1 MTNSERRAWLFFLVA
16 LTISACVFW
25 WWSSRPFT
33 VYQTQR
39 LSTGNIE
46 AVVAAIGTIKP
57 RDSVDVGVQ
66 VSGQITRLYV
76 KPGDTVEKGQ
86 LLAEVDARVLEAAV
100 EAGRAELAMLRAQ
113 LEEHQAEVTLSE
125 QKQRRQILLFK
136 NNVTPEE
143 KLQIAEATLAV
154 AQARVKQLQARM
166 QQTRSQLKADETRL
180 SYSRIYAPMTGTV
193 LSIAVKEGQ
202 TLNANYQTP
211 PLLQIA
217 DLSTMRVQ
225 TSVSEA
231 DIHRIRQGIPVRFNT
246 LGNAGRVW
254 HSEVRQIMPAPA
266 SGDDDSR
273 ESLAV
278 TYTVLFDV
286 ANRDGALMPGMTT
299 EVGFVV
305 TSASGV
311 TVAPLAALSANSA
324 NSELYLAQVLLPNG
338 RAEQRQVTV
347 GRRDRLLA
355 EVLTGV
361 QPGEQLV
368 IGTQNHARR
377 WDSWQWR

>member
-1 MTNSERRAWLFFLVA
+1 MINRKQRAWLFFLVA
-16 LTISACVFW
+16 LITGASVFW
-25 WWSSRPFT
+25 WWSSRPLT

-57 RDSVDVGVQ
+57 RESVDVGVQ

-76 KPGDTVEKGQ
+76 EPGDTVEKGQ

-100 EAGRAELAMLRAQ
+100 ESGRAELTMLEAQ
-113 LEEHQAEVTLSE
+113 LEEHLAEVTLSE
-125 QKQRRQILLFK
+125 QKQRRQIWLFK
-136 NNVTPEE
+136 NNSTPEE
-143 KLQIAEATLAV
+143 ELQTAQATLAV

-166 QQTRSQLKADETRL
+166 QQTGSQLKADKTRL

-225 TSVSEA
+225 ASVSEA
-231 DIHRIRQGIPVRFNT
+231 DIHRIRRGIPVRFNT
-246 LGNAGRVW
+246 LGNTARVW
-254 HSEVRQIMPAPA
+254 HSEVRQIMPAP
-266 SGDDDSR
+266 SRGDDDSS
-273 ESLAV
+273 ELLAV

-286 ANRDGALMPGMTT
+286 ANSDGALMPGMTT
-299 EVGFVV
+299 EVDFVV
-305 TSASGV
+305 TSASDV
-311 TVAPLAALSANSA
+311 TVAPLAALSATTAS
-324 NSELYLAQVLLPNG
+324 SELYLAQVLLPNG
-338 RAEQRQVTV
+338 HAEQRQVTV
-347 GRRDRLLA
+347 GRRDRLRA

-368 IGTQNHARR
+368 IDTQSHTRR
-377 WDSWQWR
+377 WDSW

>member
-1 MTNSERRAWLFFLVA
+1 MINRKQRAWLCFLVA
-16 LTISACVFW
+16 LITGASVFW
-25 WWSSRPFT
+25 WWSSRPLT

-57 RDSVDVGVQ
+57 RESVDVGVQ

-76 KPGDTVEKGQ
+76 EPGDTVENGQ

-100 EAGRAELAMLRAQ
+100 ESGRAELTMLEAQ
-113 LEEHQAEVTLSE
+113 LEEHLAEVTLSE
-125 QKQRRQILLFK
+125 QKQRRQIWLFK
-136 NNVTPEE
+136 NNSTPEE
-143 KLQIAEATLAV
+143 ELQTAQAALAV

-166 QQTRSQLKADETRL
+166 QQTRSQLKADKTRL

-225 TSVSEA
+225 ASVSEA
-231 DIHRIRQGIPVRFNT
+231 DIHRIRRGIPVRFNT
-246 LGNAGRVW
+246 LGNTARVW
-254 HSEVRQIMPAPA
+254 HSEVHQIMPAP
-266 SGDDDSR
+266 SRGDDDSS
-273 ESLAV
+273 ELLAV

-286 ANRDGALMPGMTT
+286 ANSDGALMPGMTT
-299 EVGFVV
+299 EVDFVV
-305 TSASGV
+305 TSASDV
-311 TVAPLAALSANSA
+311 TVAPLAALSATTAS
-324 NSELYLAQVLLPNG
+324 SELYLAQVLLPNG
-338 RAEQRQVTV
+338 HAEQRQVTV
-347 GRRDRLLA
+347 GRRDRLRA

-368 IGTQNHARR
+368 IDTQNHARR
-377 WDSWQWR
+377 WDSW

>member
-1 MTNSERRAWLFFLVA
+1 MTNNKQRAWLFFLVA
-16 LTISACVFW
+16 LITGASVFW
-25 WWSSRPFT
+25 WWSSRPLT

-46 AVVAAIGTIKP
+46 SVVAAIGTIKP
-57 RDSVDVGVQ
+57 RESVDVGVQ

-76 KPGDTVEKGQ
+76 EPGDTVEKGQ

-100 EAGRAELAMLRAQ
+100 ESGRAELTMLEAQ
-113 LEEHQAEVTLSE
+113 LEEHLAEVTLSE
-125 QKQRRQILLFK
+125 QKQRRQIWLFK
-136 NNVTPEE
+136 NNSTPEE
-143 KLQIAEATLAV
+143 ELQTAQAALAV

-166 QQTRSQLKADETRL
+166 QQTRSQLKADKTRL

-225 TSVSEA
+225 ASVSEA
-231 DIHRIRQGIPVRFNT
+231 DIHRIRRGIPVRFNT
-246 LGNAGRVW
+246 LGNTARVW
-254 HSEVRQIMPAPA
+254 HSEVHQIMPAP
-266 SGDDDSR
+266 SRGDDDSS
-273 ESLAV
+273 ELLAV

-286 ANRDGALMPGMTT
+286 ANSDGALMPGMTT
-299 EVGFVV
+299 EVDFVV
-305 TSASGV
+305 TSASDV
-311 TVAPLAALSANSA
+311 TVAPLAALSATTAS
-324 NSELYLAQVLLPNG
+324 SELYLAQVLLPNG
-338 RAEQRQVTV
+338 HAEQRQVTV
-347 GRRDRLLA
+347 GRRDRLRA

-368 IGTQNHARR
+368 IDTQNHARR
-377 WDSWQWR
+377 WDSW